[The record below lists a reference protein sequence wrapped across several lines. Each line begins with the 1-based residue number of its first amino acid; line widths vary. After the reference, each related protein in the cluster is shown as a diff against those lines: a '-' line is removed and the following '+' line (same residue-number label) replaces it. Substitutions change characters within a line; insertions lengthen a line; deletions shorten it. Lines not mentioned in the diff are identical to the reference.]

1 MDHSKFRIREYGE
14 KMKRNKNN
22 QRIIGYR
29 SSSIGNKLL
38 TSVEHVSDGR
48 IVTEKQK
55 SILVSNA
62 VRRAVTEYGE
72 VLRKLA
78 DE

>member
-1 MDHSKFRIREYGE
+1 
-14 KMKRNKNN
+14 MKRNKNN

-38 TSVEHVSDGR
+38 KSVEHVSDGR